1 MTVRV
6 IHRLSCSG
14 SLILERYRPSLVASR
29 VMECVTCG
37 SVNSTCGPKAS
48 LYEVEDVWLL
58 AVHNIFFLY
67 LIFRSAYIR
76 RPRRLNL
83 TETSS
88 WIFYT
93 PPCSRAAMC
102 CPPARKRSP
111 KSLTT
116 FC

>member
-1 MTVRV
+1 MLYVRGV
-6 IHRLSCSG
+6 VG
-14 SLILERYRPSLVASR
+14 
-29 VMECVTCG
+29 
-37 SVNSTCGPKAS
+37 
-48 LYEVEDVWLL
+48 LL

-76 RPRRLNL
+76 PLRSLNL

-116 FC
+116 FCQAYYAFPAFGIAP